1 MELNGKVDGIIN
13 GKVIGNIP
21 YGYKK
26 TIVGIIPIDWEVKKF
41 KDITDI
47 LKCGIASTPTYV
59 KKGIPF
65 LSSQNVKENKLI
77 LNKYNF
83 VSEEFHKKLTK
94 KDKPR
99 KGDILYTRVGSNFG
113 KATVVDID
121 WEFSIYVSLTLIRMK
136 QGYHNLYYSY
146 LLNSDKYIYNARKTV
161 FQGGGVQNLNVS
173 EVEKFDMIV
182 PPYNEQVKIA
192 SILSKWDNAIELKEK
207 LIAKKKEQKKGLMRK
222 LLTGELRFPG
232 FDGNWKEFTLGEIG
246 NTYNGLSGKSAVDFG
261 EGKPYIPYKSIFED
275 SKIDISKV
283 GFVRIDQDEKQNKA
297 QKGDIFFTTS
307 SETPDEVGMCSVLLD
322 DIDELYLNSFCFGYR
337 LNNFKILLP
346 SFAQFYFR
354 SNEFRRKVQVL
365 AQGSTRFNI
374 SKNEVMKIMIK
385 IPEIEEQ
392 EQISKVLSNSDNEI
406 HLLKNQVRSLK
417 EQKQALMQQ
426 LLTGKIRVKV

>member
-207 LIAKKKEQKKGLMRK
+207 LIAKKKEQKKGLMQG
-222 LLTGELRFPG
+222 LLTGKIRLSG
-232 FDGNWKEFTLGEIG
+232 HKEKWSKITLGDSVKLQGGYAFKSTNFKKEGVPIVRISNIAPLITEENQDYVYYDEIG
-246 NTYNGLSGKSAVDFG
+246 ISDSFKVRFNDILIAMSGTTTGKVGVYKCKDEAYLNQRVGKFVIKENTLINDQYLYYLIISPMFKIQLKEELATGAQPNISSKQIESF
-261 EGKPYIPYKSIFED
+261 KFSIPSLQEQKNIAD
-275 SKIDISKV
+275 ILSKIDKII
-283 GFVRIDQDEKQNKA
+283 FLQ
-297 QKGDIFFTTS
+297 QK
-307 SETPDEVGMCSVLLD
+307 EV
-322 DIDELYLNSFCFGYR
+322 
-337 LNNFKILLP
+337 K
-346 SFAQFYFR
+346 
-354 SNEFRRKVQVL
+354 
-365 AQGSTRFNI
+365 
-374 SKNEVMKIMIK
+374 
-385 IPEIEEQ
+385 
-392 EQISKVLSNSDNEI
+392 
-406 HLLKNQVRSLK
+406 LLKK
-417 EQKQALMQQ
+417 QKQALMQQ